1 MRTLV
6 YRKSRRQR
14 GREPERHK
22 LHVAKGDTVR
32 VIRGEHRGK
41 EGKIL
46 RVHPKQFRI
55 VVEGV
60 NVVKK
65 HKRATGAPGSESGI
79 IEFPAPIAASN
90 VKLPD
95 PKSGDAKHRRT
106 RRGKEGKI
114 LRVHPK
120 QFRIG
125 VEGVNVVKKHKRAT
139 GAPGSESGII
149 EFPAPIA
156 ASNVM
161 LLDPK
166 SGEPTRVRRRRDKD
180 GTVERIAIKSGQPI
194 PRVT

>member
-22 LHVAKGDTVR
+22 LHVAKGDPVR

-46 RVHPKQFRI
+46 RVHPKQFRV

-65 HKRATGAPGSESGI
+65 HKRAS
-79 IEFPAPIAASN
+79 
-90 VKLPD
+90 
-95 PKSGDAKHRRT
+95 
-106 RRGKEGKI
+106 
-114 LRVHPK
+114 
-120 QFRIG
+120 
-125 VEGVNVVKKHKRAT
+125 

-166 SGEPTRVRRRRDKD
+166 SGEPTRVRRRLDKD
-180 GTVERIAIKSGQPI
+180 GTRSEEHTSELQSPCNLVCRLLLEKKKKNKTKILIETAP
-194 PRVT
+194 

>member
-1 MRTLV
+1 MKPLV
-6 YRKSRRQR
+6 YKKSRKVR

-22 LHVAKGDTVR
+22 LHIAKGDTVR
-32 VIRGEHRGK
+32 VIRGESRGK
-41 EGKIL
+41 EGKVL
-46 RVHPKQFRI
+46 HVYPKKFKL

-65 HKRATGAPGSESGI
+65 HKRATSA
-79 IEFPAPIAASN
+79 
-90 VKLPD
+90 
-95 PKSGDAKHRRT
+95 
-106 RRGKEGKI
+106 RG
-114 LRVHPK
+114 
-120 QFRIG
+120 
-125 VEGVNVVKKHKRAT
+125 
-139 GAPGSESGII
+139 ESGII

-194 PRVT
+194 PRVR

>member
-60 NVVKK
+60 N
-65 HKRATGAPGSESGI
+65 I
-79 IEFPAPIAASN
+79 
-90 VKLPD
+90 
-95 PKSGDAKHRRT
+95 
-106 RRGKEGKI
+106 
-114 LRVHPK
+114 
-120 QFRIG
+120 
-125 VEGVNVVKKHKRAT
+125 VKKHKRAT

-161 LLDPK
+161 LLDRK
-166 SGEPTRVRRRRDKD
+166 STRLNSSHITISYAVFCLK
-180 GTVERIAIKSGQPI
+180 
-194 PRVT
+194 